1 MRKLHGWAAAGIL
14 TAVVAGL
21 AFAEPAAPPG
31 KPADKNKPAVKDKE
45 KPRERPITIPGASRP
60 RRSSRKKTS
69 SRC

>member
-45 KPRERPITIPGASRP
+45 KPRERPITIPGASPP
-60 RRSSRKKTS
+60 RRS
-69 SRC
+69 